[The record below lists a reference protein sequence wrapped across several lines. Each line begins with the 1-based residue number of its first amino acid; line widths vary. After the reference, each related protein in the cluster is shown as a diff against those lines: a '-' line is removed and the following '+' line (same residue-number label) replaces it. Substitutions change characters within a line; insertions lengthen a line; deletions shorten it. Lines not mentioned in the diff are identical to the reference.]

1 MRHGVRARSRNP
13 HSDSDRRGA
22 AARNDQPGTGKDHP
36 NMTDLNLRAARIQLH
51 ALIAALLIAIII
63 AVGITIGA
71 FVLSFAVQRDLAQ
84 QAGIPHWLAWIF
96 PAIVD
101 GAILGATIAVV
112 ALSKISGGAA
122 GKKFFLSLAVVV
134 VLISV
139 FGNAYHAHQAGLRAA
154 RAVAAGIDL
163 GYTPLSPTGASLIAI
178 IPPLLVLAFTHGVG
192 VLIKAIGS
200 AYAEFNVLTQSL
212 AFGSG
217 DATPVN
223 NADGVVAG
231 DERVEASVATV
242 GNVGDVD
249 ASAVAADCE
258 VAKHAAATAMTEAHD
273 ETGMRAAEPTTA
285 QLLAFIEES
294 SLDPLVKKTARIKI
308 TEPATTWGQ
317 LADATEAKAPS
328 TALRRYNKAV
338 AAAVNAGFAIPPLPA
353 FDRHDDLTN
362 SPVSRERNGSLI
374 SLRNRMASAHC

>member
-1 MRHGVRARSRNP
+1 MR
-13 HSDSDRRGA
+13 
-22 AARNDQPGTGKDHP
+22 
-36 NMTDLNLRAARIQLH
+36 DLNLRAARIQLY
-51 ALIAALLIAIII
+51 ALTAALLIAIII

-71 FVLSFAVQRDLAQ
+71 FVLSFSAQRDLAK
-84 QAGIPHWLAWIF
+84 QAGIPHSLAWIF

-134 VLISV
+134 VVISV
-139 FGNAYHAHQAGLRAA
+139 VGNYYHAQQAGLRAA
-154 RAVAAGIDL
+154 RHVAAGIDL
-163 GYTPLSPTGASLIAI
+163 GYTPLSPHGAALIAI

-200 AYAEFNVLTQSL
+200 AYAEFNELTQLL
-212 AFGSG
+212 AIDSA
-217 DATPVN
+217 DATLVTDSDWVVDADDPGKAGVAAVR
-223 NADGVVAG
+223 NA
-231 DERVEASVATV
+231 
-242 GNVGDVD
+242 GDVD
-249 ASAVAADCE
+249 ASAAATDGE
-258 VAKHAAATAMTEAHD
+258 VAQRAAAAAMTEVHD
-273 ETGMRAAEPTTA
+273 ASGIPAAEPTTA

-338 AAAVNAGFAIPPLPA
+338 AAAVNAGFAIPPQPD
-353 FDRHDDLTN
+353 FDRHDDFVN
-362 SPVSRERNGSLI
+362 SPVSGERNGSLI
-374 SLRNRMASAHC
+374 SLRNRMASAHR

>member
-1 MRHGVRARSRNP
+1 MR
-13 HSDSDRRGA
+13 
-22 AARNDQPGTGKDHP
+22 
-36 NMTDLNLRAARIQLH
+36 DLNLRAARIQLY
-51 ALIAALLIAIII
+51 ALTAALLIAIVI

-71 FVLSFAVQRDLAQ
+71 FVLSFSVQRDLAK
-84 QAGIPHWLAWIF
+84 QASIPLSLAWIF

-134 VLISV
+134 VVISV
-139 FGNAYHAHQAGLRAA
+139 VGNAYHAQQAGLRAA
-154 RAVAAGIDL
+154 RDVAAGIDL
-163 GYTPLSPTGASLIAI
+163 GYTPLSPHGAALIAI

-200 AYAEFNVLTQSL
+200 AYAEFNELTEPL
-212 AFGSG
+212 ASGSA
-217 DATPVN
+217 DTALVA
-223 NADGVVAG
+223 NADWLVAA
-231 DERVEASVATV
+231 DDRVEASVAADRNA
-242 GNVGDVD
+242 GEVD
-249 ASAVAADCE
+249 ASTAAVDGD
-258 VAKHAAATAMTEAHD
+258 VAQHVAATAMAEVHDATE
-273 ETGMRAAEPTTA
+273 MAAEPTTE
-285 QLLAFIEES
+285 QLLAFIDGS

-338 AAAVNAGFAIPPLPA
+338 AAAVDAGFAIPPQPA
-353 FDRHDDLTN
+353 FDRQDDLVS
-362 SPVSRERNGSLI
+362 SPVSRQRNGSLI

>member
-1 MRHGVRARSRNP
+1 
-13 HSDSDRRGA
+13 
-22 AARNDQPGTGKDHP
+22 
-36 NMTDLNLRAARIQLH
+36 MTDLNLRAARIQLH

-200 AYAEFNVLTQSL
+200 AYAEFNTLTQSL

-217 DATPVN
+217 DATLVN
-223 NADGVVAG
+223 NADRGVAG
-231 DERVEASVATV
+231 DDRAEASVAV
-242 GNVGDVD
+242 GNVD
-249 ASAVAADCE
+249 ASTGAADGE
-258 VAKHAAATAMTEAHD
+258 VAQHVAATAMTEVLD
-273 ETGMRAAEPTTA
+273 ESGMRAAVPTTA

-362 SPVSRERNGSLI
+362 SPGSRERNGSLI

>member
-1 MRHGVRARSRNP
+1 
-13 HSDSDRRGA
+13 
-22 AARNDQPGTGKDHP
+22 
-36 NMTDLNLRAARIQLH
+36 MTDLNLRAARIQLH

-139 FGNAYHAHQAGLRAA
+139 FGNAYHAHQAGRQAA
-154 RAVAAGIDL
+154 RAVTAGIDL

-258 VAKHAAATAMTEAHD
+258 VAKHAAATAMTEAHG
-273 ETGMRAAEPTTA
+273 EPGMRAAEPTTA

>member
-1 MRHGVRARSRNP
+1 
-13 HSDSDRRGA
+13 
-22 AARNDQPGTGKDHP
+22 
-36 NMTDLNLRAARIQLH
+36 MTDLNLRAARIQLH

-154 RAVAAGIDL
+154 RAVTAGIDL

-200 AYAEFNVLTQSL
+200 AYAEFNVLAQSL
-212 AFGSG
+212 AFGGG
-217 DATPVN
+217 DAMLVN
-223 NADGVVAG
+223 NSDWVVAG
-231 DERVEASVATV
+231 DDRVEASVAAV

-258 VAKHAAATAMTEAHD
+258 VAKHAAATAMTEAHG
-273 ETGMRAAEPTTA
+273 EPGMRAAEPTTA

-362 SPVSRERNGSLI
+362 TPVSRERNGSLI
-374 SLRNRMASAHC
+374 SLRNRMVSAHC